1 MCVIICGL
9 SASLPSRSE
18 FESAC
23 RYNSDG
29 YGFALLTK
37 SGQIITEKGMN
48 SSSVLDAF
56 EGVVQ
61 RHGVEVEAW
70 VFHARITTHGAT
82 CVENCHPF
90 PVNGDQST
98 YIAHNGIL
106 PVRMPKGFT
115 GSDSAYF
122 AEVLFPAW
130 GGVEA
135 LNLPE
140 TWAML
145 EDWICTSKVAILS
158 ANPLAPLPLV
168 ILNEELGVWEG
179 EHWYSN
185 TYHRTITARAYGWE
199 SYNWAGAGGVVGRD
213 VYGLGK
219 ADEDYD
225 ACPYCSAVVD
235 WSEEMCSFCWS
246 CFGCGFDVEACRCVV
261 VETDELVEF

>member
-29 YGFALLTK
+29 FGFALLTK
-37 SGQIITEKGMN
+37 SGQIITEKGMD
-48 SSSVLDAF
+48 SLSVLDTF

-61 RHGVEVEAW
+61 RHGVDVEAW

-82 CVENCHPF
+82 CVDNCHPF
-90 PVNGDQST
+90 PVSGDQST

-106 PVRMPKGFT
+106 PVNMPKGFT

-135 LNLPE
+135 LNLSE

-145 EDWICTSKVAILS
+145 ENWCGNSKLAILS
-158 ANPLAPLPLV
+158 ANPSAPLPLV
-168 ILNEELGVWEG
+168 ILNEELGTWEG

-185 TYHRTITARAYGWE
+185 TYHRAITLRAYGWE
-199 SYNWAGAGGVVGRD
+199 SYAWSGAGGRD
-213 VYGLGK
+213 SYSFGNT
-219 ADEDYD
+219 DEDFD
-225 ACPYCSAVVD
+225 ACLYCSAVVD
-235 WSEEMCSFCWS
+235 LAEEMCSFCWS
-246 CFGCGFDVEACRCVV
+246 CFGCGFEVQACHCVAV
-261 VETDELVEF
+261 GFDELVEF